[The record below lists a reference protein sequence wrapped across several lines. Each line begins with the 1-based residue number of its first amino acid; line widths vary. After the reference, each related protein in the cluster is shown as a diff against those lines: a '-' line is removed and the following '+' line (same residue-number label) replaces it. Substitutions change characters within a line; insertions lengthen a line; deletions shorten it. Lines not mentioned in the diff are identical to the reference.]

1 MEYYFLPTSDS
12 LYSENVLQKY
22 RQKLITLRKSKE
34 FIISITTQEIVLNE
48 KCSNEK
54 QKKMILERSIKTQ
67 EQSKNS

>member
-1 MEYYFLPTSDS
+1 MEYYSLPTSDS

-22 RQKLITLRKSKE
+22 RQKLITLKKSKE

-54 QKKMILERSIKTQ
+54 QKKSDPRKKY
-67 EQSKNS
+67 KNSGTE